1 MKIFNKNELKLAI
14 LYCLEHKKTQN
25 LWKEVMKIA
34 QSPSFFQFIYFI
46 HQIKKSKLYTEL
58 NLHIKIKKSLKFYN
72 MFFKHLIKND
82 YIIINNKLPI
92 TNEKISHVIKR
103 WKISKKL
110 VKQLTEKIKFT
121 EKTQYEQNIYKM
133 NKETF
138 IFLYTFFLF
147 YSIFF
152 LFFFNFFF
160 FS

>member
-110 VKQLTEKIKFT
+110 VKELIEKIKFT
-121 EKTQYEQNIYKM
+121 EIKQHEEYNKKM
-133 NKETF
+133 NKETT
-138 IFLYTFFLF
+138 IFLYMLFLF
-147 YSIFF
+147 YIIYSFIVIQYFF
-152 LFFFNFFF
+152 
-160 FS
+160 